1 MICYNF
7 NIIDRSQLKQ
17 SEEEEIGDLEG
28 QGREGAV
35 LDLMRPS
42 GRARPTCPNAPS
54 TSSNNFLLSLS
65 HVFERPRRPPLS
77 GVAHEAKHPFGVP
90 AHRVGARSTPSS
102 WDEKSK

>member
-28 QGREGAV
+28 QGLEGAV

-42 GRARPTCPNAPS
+42 GRARP
-54 TSSNNFLLSLS
+54 
-65 HVFERPRRPPLS
+65 
-77 GVAHEAKHPFGVP
+77 VAAG
-90 AHRVGARSTPSS
+90 
-102 WDEKSK
+102 